1 MPQWYENSH
10 SSGFGNVKTLETEI
24 NLDVR
29 NAREINSSEF
39 TVGQELITKIEE
51 LWSMYFLPERAC
63 AVPYKIHIYGP
74 EGQFKPHMDTPE
86 KYLVGTFLVGLGDTT
101 EPGDHL
107 VLNGSTCY
115 GSPAKHWVAFY
126 PDIPHEV
133 TRIKS
138 GYRAVIAFKIFR
150 RDNAPETSSTGACA
164 TVVGTPE
171 APASNVINRDML
183 VAVESVVAGLCAIGK
198 PFAFH
203 LTHLYNKGLIEPVG
217 FDNTLLLAAKKQQ
230 VTLVRHLPVLC
241 WRRYSYDEGSDDDNN
256 TYEELKARNEVLSYV
271 YPFTDDHMDF
281 LLGEKDALERESVQ
295 WLKGLEGIPF
305 WSLLADW
312 KAGVMWRDDY
322 VEGPGFTGNES
333 RAHDEFSVYLTWA
346 MIVIPHP
353 A

>member
-51 LWSMYFLPERAC
+51 LWSTYFLPERAC

-86 KYLVGTFLVGLGDTT
+86 IDLVGTFLVGLGDTT
-101 EPGDHL
+101 EPGNHL
-107 VLNGSTCY
+107 VLNGSARY

-150 RDNAPETSSTGACA
+150 RDNAPETSSTDVRA

-171 APASNVINRDML
+171 APASNVINIDML
-183 VAVESVVAGLCAIGK
+183 FAVESVLADLCAIGK

-230 VTLVRHLPVLC
+230 VTLVRLLPVLC
-241 WRRYSYDEGSDDDNN
+241 ERRYTRDEGEGNYY
-256 TYEELKARNEVLSYV
+256 TYEELEESNTIKSSV
-271 YPFTDDHMDF
+271 YPLTDAHMDF
-281 LLGEKDALERESVQ
+281 LLGDKGALERESVQ
-295 WLKGLEGIPF
+295 WLKGLERIPF
-305 WSLLADW
+305 WSLLEDW
-312 KAGVMWRDDY
+312 KAGVMWNEDY
-322 VEGPGFTGNES
+322 DEGAAYTGNES

-346 MIVIPHP
+346 MIVFPNP